1 MQSVNNNLFQ
11 DAISN
16 EYYKKILYKVCN
28 KNLKNVCTKDEI
40 ESIAMDTLWNCIQ
53 KYKTNDKT
61 KFSSYLYKS
70 IQNNSK
76 RLLDKKIKQ
85 RKEKQLIDNYCND
98 LSYDMSSYYEA
109 REILESLKDVDKK
122 SYDILIQK
130 FYYGM
135 THREIGEMYGFTKE
149 AARKKIKKAL
159 EQCRKIVYK

>member
-1 MQSVNNNLFQ
+1 MQSVNNDFFQ
-11 DAISN
+11 EAINN

-40 ESIAMDTLWNCIQ
+40 QSIAMDTLWNCIK
-53 KYKTNDKT
+53 KYKINDKT

-76 RLLDKKIKQ
+76 RLLSKKIKQ
-85 RKEKQLIDNYCND
+85 SKEKPLVDNIHSQ
-98 LSYDMSSYYEA
+98 LSYDMSAYFEA
-109 REILESLKDVDKK
+109 KEILESLKEVDKV

-135 THREIGEMYGFTKE
+135 THKEIGDINGYTKE

-159 EQCRKIVYK
+159 DQCRKIVYK

>member
-1 MQSVNNNLFQ
+1 MQSVSNNLFQ
-11 DAISN
+11 DAVNN

-40 ESIAMDTLWNCIQ
+40 ESIAMDTLWNCVK
-53 KYKTNDKT
+53 KYKTNDKA

-76 RLLDKKIKQ
+76 RLLSKKIKQ
-85 RKEKQLIDNYCND
+85 NKERQLVDNCHVD
-98 LSYDMSSYYEA
+98 PSYDMSSYYEA
-109 REILESLKDVDKK
+109 REILESLKDIDKK

-135 THREIGEMYGFTKE
+135 THREIGEFYGFTKE